1 MSEEEDKNTL
11 NDSDN
16 ATANQRNIEG
26 ENVDDSQSDSLLVN
40 GNENSPPC
48 QLDIGLGTHTDS
60 RRHDSSSNDN
70 GKCTSRY
77 INIPI

>member
-11 NDSDN
+11 NDDDNAETNRPNNDGDGDIQSDN
-16 ATANQRNIEG
+16 
-26 ENVDDSQSDSLLVN
+26 VLVN

-60 RRHDSSSNDN
+60 RRHDNSSNVN
-70 GKCTSRY
+70 GKCIHFCVQFSLL
-77 INIPI
+77 

>member
-11 NDSDN
+11 NDADNAEANRPNNEGDGDIQSDN
-16 ATANQRNIEG
+16 
-26 ENVDDSQSDSLLVN
+26 VLVN

-60 RRHDSSSNDN
+60 RRHDNSSNVN
-70 GKCTSRY
+70 GKYTH
-77 INIPI
+77 